1 MLKSSVVR
9 LIIHGVS
16 RKTDATKKKEDK
28 QDKYDRHRDTH
39 ADHYAVLQDENVLE
53 IHLKCQS
60 FISILIKG

>member
-1 MLKSSVVR
+1 MHHVLVDQMR
-9 LIIHGVS
+9 LALD
-16 RKTDATKKKEDK
+16 RCDEKKEDK

-53 IHLKCQS
+53 IHLKYQS